1 MEYFCTTRW
10 DGAVD
15 LSWYNGTDTEF
26 TLTTP
31 AQLAGVAELVN
42 GQTSAETTRWRI
54 RGDASLLV
62 CEESK
67 DASLVGSGGGNVKGI
82 IYRAT
87 AAYDFAGKTVKLAA
101 DMDMGG
107 VGGIVGLFNEC
118 TITNSHNYGTVSR
131 NKDSVDCAMGGAIGF
146 DRKSSTGKL
155 ENPYYLDTTNQYA
168 SNSGTDERI
177 TAVTAADFA
186 TGDFLNRLNVDKCFV
201 LQNGKYPE
209 LKMAAKAENSGSI
222 RFCYGISADQ
232 YGSAAG
238 KRLVSGVTSVTLTA
252 CAHTGK
258 TAQVPEVPATCTE
271 TGLTAIDWSQ
281 SVSDIDKQHYEKYG
295 LKQEEMD
302 YIEST
307 IKPME

>member
-1 MEYFCTTRW
+1 MATVT
-10 DGAVD
+10 
-15 LSWYNGTDTEF
+15 
-26 TLTTP
+26 
-31 AQLAGVAELVN
+31 
-42 GQTSAETTRWRI
+42 
-54 RGDASLLV
+54 GDRL
-62 CEESK
+62 
-67 DASLVGSGGGNVKGI
+67 
-82 IYRAT
+82 R
-87 AAYDFAGKTVKLAA
+87 YDKSS
-101 DMDMGG
+101 
-107 VGGIVGLFNEC
+107 VGGIAGLFNEC
-118 TITNSHNYGTVSR
+118 TITNSYNYGTVSR

-155 ENPYYLDTTNQYA
+155 ENLYYLDTTNQYA

-186 TGDFLNRLNVDKCFV
+186 TEDFLNQLNVDKRFV

-222 RFCYGISADQ
+222 RFCDGISADQ

-258 TAQVPEVPATCTE
+258 AAQVPEIPATCTE

>member
-1 MEYFCTTRW
+1 MASGCAYPLPEGVTEEQVMVEYFSATRW

-42 GQTSAETTRWRI
+42 
-54 RGDASLLV
+54 
-62 CEESK
+62 
-67 DASLVGSGGGNVKGI
+67 
-82 IYRAT
+82 
-87 AAYDFAGKTVKLAA
+87 
-101 DMDMGG
+101 
-107 VGGIVGLFNEC
+107 
-118 TITNSHNYGTVSR
+118 
-131 NKDSVDCAMGGAIGF
+131 
-146 DRKSSTGKL
+146 
-155 ENPYYLDTTNQYA
+155 
-168 SNSGTDERI
+168 SN
-177 TAVTAADFA
+177 AADF
-186 TGDFLNRLNVDKCFV
+186 TGKTIRPGADISLLRYVEPGKPWWDGITGMAETGTTIRDCVNFGVV
-201 LQNGKYPE
+201 TGSGTSNGAGGIIGKLTGANLLRCANYGGVALTQSWHTGGTALTWASGTGTLE
-209 LKMAAKAENSGSI
+209 EVAAKAENSGSI

-238 KRLVSGVTSVTLTA
+238 KRLVSGVTSATLTA